1 MDTIDSP
8 ELMVVLD
15 LLLHLL
21 DGGPGGSEGAAPGG
35 GSDGQRGVPAS
46 LESAST
52 GTIAGPRPVSPR
64 QVRLVG
70 SASRPRRM
78 ALRSSSS
85 MGRLRRWKALSYS
98 RRSFSACSCSLRT
111 SRCRVCVFLSRN
123 NSLSI

>member
-8 ELMVVLD
+8 GLMVVLD

-21 DGGPGGSEGAAPGG
+21 DGGPGGSEGAGG
-35 GSDGQRGVPAS
+35 GSDGKRGVPAS

-52 GTIAGPRPVSPR
+52 GVVAGASFVSPR
-64 QVRLVG
+64 QVRLAG
-70 SASRPRRM
+70 AASRPRRM

-85 MGRLRRWKALSYS
+85 MERPRRWKALSYS

-111 SRCRVCVFLSRN
+111 SSCRVCVFLSPY